1 MSTVIGIFDKK
12 ENAEQALREIRDAG
26 VSDDKISMVARGEQD
41 NNNDNNYMNQNLTN
55 GTATGGALGG
65 LAGLVA
71 SAGALAIPGIGPI
84 LAAGPIA
91 AGLSGA
97 AAGGIAG
104 GLVDM
109 GIPEERGNFYENEV
123 KSGKILAAVE
133 TEENKVN
140 DIASHFRNNG
150 ASDVET
156 H

>member
-1 MSTVIGIFDKK
+1 MSTVIGVFDKQG
-12 ENAEQALREIRDAG
+12 NAEQALKQIKKAG
-26 VSDDKISMVARGEQD
+26 ISEDKISMVVRDEE
-41 NNNDNNYMNQNLTN
+41 NNNNANYMNQNLTN

-65 LAGLVA
+65 LAGLAA
-71 SAGALAIPGIGPI
+71 SMGALAIPGIGPI
-84 LAAGPIA
+84 LAVGPIA

-109 GIPEERGNFYENEV
+109 GIPEERGNYYENEV

-133 TEENKVN
+133 TEEDKVN
-140 DIASHFRNNG
+140 DIASYLRDNG